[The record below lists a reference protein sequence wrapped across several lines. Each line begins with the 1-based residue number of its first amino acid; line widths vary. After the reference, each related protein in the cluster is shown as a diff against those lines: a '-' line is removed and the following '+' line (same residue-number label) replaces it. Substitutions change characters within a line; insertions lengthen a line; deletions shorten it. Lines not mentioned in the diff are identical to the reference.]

1 MKSLTIDVWD
11 LVIDGLLGWRNEKH
25 SHISDTT
32 VDNAITG
39 AKALRHQSPAP
50 NTIHATEDGKVII
63 IWRTELQDMFATY
76 NEEGG
81 TVVLRPP
88 KGI

>member
-1 MKSLTIDVWD
+1 MKPLTIDVWD

-25 SHISDTT
+25 SHISAAT

-39 AKALRHQSPAP
+39 AKALRLQSPAP
-50 NTIHATEDGKVII
+50 NTIHTTDDGRVII
-63 IWRTELQDMFATY
+63 TWRTELQDMVATY

-81 TVVLRPP
+81 KIVLKSPNE
-88 KGI
+88 I